1 MFEAHPTGTSS
12 GFAEPLTRFAA
23 QAA

>member
-12 GFAEPLTRFAA
+12 GIAEPLARFAA